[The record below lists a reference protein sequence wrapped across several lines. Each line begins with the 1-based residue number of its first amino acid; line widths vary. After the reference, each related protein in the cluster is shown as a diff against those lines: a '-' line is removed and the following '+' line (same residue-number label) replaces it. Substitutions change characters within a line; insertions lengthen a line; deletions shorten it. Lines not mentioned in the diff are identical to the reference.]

1 MVLTTVIIS
10 TNIIMRRFLCF
21 QFKKKVY
28 VHLYHYSFVP
38 LHQITRKL
46 VNAAVNVF
54 LIHTAG
60 DGKVDIFPSSDSLY
74 F

>member
-1 MVLTTVIIS
+1 
-10 TNIIMRRFLCF
+10 
-21 QFKKKVY
+21 
-28 VHLYHYSFVP
+28 

-60 DGKVDIFPSSDSLY
+60 DGKIDKFPSSDLRYQSLSIFNTFSQTGTICKGGY
-74 F
+74 GAPQWTFQ

>member
-21 QFKKKVY
+21 QFKNKVY
-28 VHLYHYSFVP
+28 VHLYHYGFVP

-54 LIHTAG
+54 LIQRVTV
-60 DGKVDIFPSSDSLY
+60 KLTNSPLLT
-74 F
+74 